1 MMLLLSV
8 VRARAGDAAAAWV
21 EHAGALDA
29 VDAFCTAYTAAP
41 KHVGRAPLALGEPE
55 CAPLL
60 AQSPDLRCDRWT
72 VDDAA
77 RAALL
82 LAAAQ
87 RLNTKGAEGA
97 EAFVHLAI
105 ECYERGDA
113 REQQSW
119 LRALSLLPHADR
131 FTAVAVDACRT
142 NIIPLFEAIACENPY
157 PARHFP
163 ERQFNQLVLKALFNS
178 IALARVVGLSTRV
191 NAELSRMARDYAAE
205 RRAAARPVPSDIAMA
220 IIDDARQEIA
230 R

>member
-1 MMLLLSV
+1 MLLVSA
-8 VRARAGDAAAAWV
+8 VRARAGEAAADWIDRAAAT
-21 EHAGALDA
+21 ES
-29 VDAFCTAYTAAP
+29 VDAFCSAYTAAP
-41 KHVGRAPLALGEPE
+41 KHVGRAPLALTESERAELVGPAPE
-55 CAPLL
+55 
-60 AQSPDLRCDRWT
+60 LRCDRWT

-82 LAAAQ
+82 LAASA
-87 RLNTKGAEGA
+87 RLDA

-119 LRALSLLPHADR
+119 LRAISLLPQPDR
-131 FTAVAVDACRT
+131 LTAVAVDACRA

-178 IALARVVGLSTRV
+178 IALARIVGLSTRA
-191 NAELSRMARDYAAE
+191 NADLSRMARDYAAE
-205 RRAAARPVPSDIAMA
+205 RKAAARPIPSDIAMA
-220 IIDDARQEIA
+220 MLDDARQEIS

>member
-1 MMLLLSV
+1 MLLLSV
-8 VRARAGDAAAAWV
+8 VRARAGDAAADW
-21 EHAGALDA
+21 AGRAA
-29 VDAFCTAYTAAP
+29 ATESVDAFCNAYTAAP
-41 KHVGRAPLALGEPE
+41 KHVGRAPLALAESE
-55 CAPLL
+55 LSHLMA
-60 AQSPDLRCDRWT
+60 AAPDLRCDRWT

-77 RAALL
+77 RAVLL
-82 LAAAQ
+82 LSAAQ
-87 RLNTKGAEGA
+87 RNDAKGA
-97 EAFVHLAI
+97 EAFVRLAI

-119 LRALSLLPHADR
+119 LRAISLLPQPDR

-191 NAELSRMARDYAAE
+191 NPDLSRMARDYAAE

-220 IIDDARQEIA
+220 MIDDARQELT